1 MERQVS
7 PFTFHSRQRKFLQ
20 WRDLLFSVDGKG
32 CVHRPPPSFC
42 DVFTHGNL
50 PSLASPFSIAL
61 QSLLFSFLSILYPFP
76 PGRIIV
82 RVPYSFAAKAPLK
95 KRAAMKIA
103 IPFLSLDRIISLS
116 KIYLSFASLSTSFVR
131 REILLVFEMWSQ
143 IVWMTM
149 MMLGIFRNNRNTSL
163 ISMNKLQKLISS
175 LTSSCFHH
183 FILCCDLSKKKKQN
197 GWKLR
202 DYKNNKKKKNW
213 HGTHSHCTS
222 IFSKIPFIIIFQT
235 TASQFE
241 KANFTHPPT
250 PFLFFPP
257 PPPLFSSVARR
268 GQKASDEQN
277 GRTRL

>member
-95 KRAAMKIA
+95 KRAAIENCDSF
-103 IPFLSLDRIISLS
+103 PFFRQNNISFKDLFILCFSFDLVRAKRNSLGLR
-116 KIYLSFASLSTSFVR
+116 TR
-131 REILLVFEMWSQ
+131 SQ
-143 IVWMTM
+143 IVSTTM

-183 FILCCDLSKKKKQN
+183 FILCCNLSKKKKKQN
-197 GWKLR
+197 G
-202 DYKNNKKKKNW
+202 
-213 HGTHSHCTS
+213 
-222 IFSKIPFIIIFQT
+222 
-235 TASQFE
+235 
-241 KANFTHPPT
+241 
-250 PFLFFPP
+250 
-257 PPPLFSSVARR
+257 
-268 GQKASDEQN
+268 
-277 GRTRL
+277 